1 MITLD
6 IFKKSRQTR
15 LHLTSICRKYF
26 TKIHIIRHYI
36 RRTFKKIMKKIIY
49 IMKLNK
55 TLTVSALLAML
66 PMAGNASTIVYQDTF
81 DDGDISL
88 NTAGIGGGFSQAIG
102 LDQDGLDTGT
112 GFTETGGSINADT
125 SANNSRAF
133 GFSTNTFDLSNG
145 FTLDFTANA
154 AAVGGASANRFSVGL
169 AAAGSDFTTF
179 ATDGRNFLGDTRFA
193 HEAVGIDFTADQGQ
207 GLSYNDG
214 SGSDAGLATTL
225 LSNEQAITAGTDL
238 DVSLTV
244 AADGSYSYSIN
255 GATATTGGDFGL
267 DLSQEYHFATYFQD
281 DVSDNFTIS
290 EVTLT
295 ALAPVP
301 EPSSTA
307 LLGLGGLALILRRKK

>member
-1 MITLD
+1 
-6 IFKKSRQTR
+6 
-15 LHLTSICRKYF
+15 
-26 TKIHIIRHYI
+26 
-36 RRTFKKIMKKIIY
+36 
-49 IMKLNK
+49 MKLNK

-81 DDGDISL
+81 DDGDIAINS
-88 NTAGIGGGFSQAIG
+88 TGIGGGFSQEIG
-102 LDQDGLDTGT
+102 LGT
-112 GFTETGGSINADT
+112 GFTEAGGDIDADT
-125 SANNSRAF
+125 SVNNNRAF

-179 ATDGRNFLGDTRFA
+179 ATDGRNFLGDTRFV

-207 GLSYNDG
+207 GLSFNDG
-214 SGSDAGLATTL
+214 LGPDPVTGGVETIV

-238 DVSLTV
+238 AVSLTV

-255 GATATTGGDFGL
+255 GATATTGADFGL
-267 DLSQEYHFATYFQD
+267 DLNQEFHFATYFQD

-290 EVTLT
+290 EVTLST
-295 ALAPVP
+295 IP